1 MATIRDRGRNV
12 FIAVKRLARL
22 AFPVLAIL
30 MVCSAPA
37 EEPSRLAQRLDAY
50 LSAAEGNHFSG
61 VVLVA
66 KGDEVLF
73 SRGYGFAD
81 YEAGMKVSRETVFNI
96 GSVTKQFT
104 AAAVLKLVE
113 QDRLHLSDTLA
124 DLFDDVPDDK
134 AGITVHQLLTHT
146 GGISRQDLGFRYDA
160 VSKADFL
167 DAFFASTLATTPG
180 TRHEYANTGYILL
193 AAIVERA
200 SGQTFEDFLLQHLL
214 EPAGLRQTGYLKPD
228 WSKSEIA
235 NGYYFDLETA
245 AWRSWGTTFQQWGD
259 GPVTWFGIGKGD
271 LHSTTGDLYRWHKAL
286 RDRTVLNQ
294 KSIALLQAPH
304 VPESEDGATFY
315 GYGWSIQSTN
325 DGQRIVTHNGSNG
338 LFFADF
344 IRFVDEDLVVV
355 FLTNVSLPEAVDSI
369 AWRAARMARDESYV
383 PPPIPPLSYE
393 LAYRF
398 MDSHPASEASGLLSF
413 METGLGRPLNNRA
426 VLNRI
431 GFQLLGEDD
440 FEWSTALLRLNAGQF
455 PDDGN
460 LRDSLGEGL
469 LACGQSTEAAE
480 AFRQALELAPDENC
494 HWCQNASARLDQISG
509 AP

>member
-1 MATIRDRGRNV
+1 MSFT
-12 FIAVKRLARL
+12 FKRLVLL

-30 MVCSAPA
+30 VACSAPV

-50 LSAAEGNHFSG
+50 LSAAEPNHFSG
-61 VVLVA
+61 AVLVA

-73 SRGYGFAD
+73 SRGYGYAD
-81 YEAGMKVSRETVFNI
+81 YETGVKVSPETVFNI

-104 AAAVLKLVE
+104 AAAALKLVE
-113 QDRLHLSDTLA
+113 QDKLHLDDTLG
-124 DLFDDVPDDK
+124 DLFGTVPEDK

-160 VSKADFL
+160 ISKADFL
-167 DAFFASTLATTPG
+167 DAFFASSLATEPS

-193 AAIVERA
+193 AAIVEES
-200 SGQTFEDFLLQHLL
+200 SGQLFEDYLRQHLL
-214 EPAGLRQTGYLKPD
+214 EPAGLSQTGYLQPD
-228 WSKSEIA
+228 WSNAPIA
-235 NGYYFDLETA
+235 NGYYFDLPA
-245 AWRSWGTTFQQWGD
+245 AEWKSWGTTFQQWGD

-286 RDRTVLNQ
+286 RDGTVLTPE
-294 KSIALLQAPH
+294 SVALLQTPH
-304 VPESEDGATFY
+304 VPESEDGNTFY

-355 FLTNVSLPEAVDSI
+355 FLTNVSLPEAVDSV
-369 AWRAARMARDESYV
+369 AWRVARMARDDNYV
-383 PPPIPPLSYE
+383 PPPIPPFSYE
-393 LAYRF
+393 LVYQF
-398 MDSHPASEASGLLSF
+398 MDGHPASEVGGLLSF
-413 METGLGRPLNNRA
+413 METRLGGPLSNRA

-431 GFQLLGEDD
+431 GFQLLSEDD
-440 FEWSTALLRLNAGQF
+440 CEWSTALLRLNAGQF

-469 LACGQSTEAAE
+469 LACGQSTEAAG
-480 AFRQALELAPDENC
+480 AFRQALELAPEENC

>member
-1 MATIRDRGRNV
+1 MS
-12 FIAVKRLARL
+12 FIFKRVVLL

-30 MVCSAPA
+30 VACSAPA
-37 EEPSRLAQRLDAY
+37 EEPSRLAQRLDTY
-50 LSAAEGNHFSG
+50 LSVAEPNHFSG
-61 VVLVA
+61 AVLVA
-66 KGDEVLF
+66 KGDEILF
-73 SRGYGFAD
+73 SRGYGYAD
-81 YEAGMKVSRETVFNI
+81 YETGVKVSSETVFNI

-113 QDRLHLSDTLA
+113 QDKLHLDDTLG
-124 DLFDDVPDDK
+124 DLFDGVPEDK

-146 GGISRQDLGFRYDA
+146 SGISRQDLGFRYDA

-167 DAFFASTLATTPG
+167 DAFLASSLATAPG

-200 SGQTFEDFLLQHLL
+200 SGQPFETYLRQHLL
-214 EPAGLRQTGYLKPD
+214 EPAGLSKTGYLQPD
-228 WSKSEIA
+228 WSNARIA
-235 NGYYFDLETA
+235 NGYYFDLPTA
-245 AWRSWGTTFQQWGD
+245 GWKSWGTTFQQWGD

-271 LHSTTGDLYRWHKAL
+271 LHSTTGDLYLWHKAL
-286 RDRTVLNQ
+286 RDGAVLTPE
-294 KSIALLQAPH
+294 SVALLQTPH

-355 FLTNVSLPEAVDSI
+355 FLANVSLPEAVDSI
-369 AWRAARMARDESYV
+369 AWRVARMARDDNYV
-383 PPPIPPLSYE
+383 PPSIPPSSYE
-393 LAYRF
+393 LVYQF
-398 MDSHPASEASGLLSF
+398 MDSHPASEVDDFLSF
-413 METGLGRPLNNRA
+413 MEARLGRPLSNRA

-431 GFQLLGEDD
+431 GFQLLGENDC
-440 FEWSTALLRLNAGQF
+440 EWSTALLQLNAGQF

-469 LACGQSTEAAE
+469 LACGQSAEAAR

-494 HWCQNASARLDQISG
+494 HWCQNASARLDQLSG